1 MGRPKREADRIPAF
15 YGVPCREGA
24 TVTATIL
31 VAINDS
37 PAAFAAPRVAIEYA
51 RRWEARLVAL
61 TVIEDG
67 ELGACFVRVSA
78 ATERRE
84 SAAGAVLSHLV
95 ALGPTSNVVVES

>member
-15 YGVPCREGA
+15 YGVPRREGV

-31 VAINDS
+31 VALNDS

-67 ELGACFVRVSA
+67 ELGGHFVRLGA

-84 SAAGAVLSHLV
+84 SAAGAVLSHIV
-95 ALGPTSNVVVES
+95 ALGSTSHVVVES